1 MLHKTVVVMKKAI
14 PFCRILPR
22 SFASKVLHQSY
33 VSPIFPKHKNTLNFK
48 LFSTYGDAS
57 EMEFHRI
64 TDETLENI
72 QDNLCIL
79 EDLIP
84 EAEVSL
90 SQGVLS
96 VNLGPS
102 IGAWVINK
110 QTPNKQIWWSSPIS
124 GPRRYEYVLSGSIG
138 GGTDFSSW
146 RNSKDGSSLIDTLR
160 EEMFLS
166 TGTKFF
172 EGVTSA

>member
-1 MLHKTVVVMKKAI
+1 
-14 PFCRILPR
+14 
-22 SFASKVLHQSY
+22 
-33 VSPIFPKHKNTLNFK
+33 
-48 LFSTYGDAS
+48 
-57 EMEFHRI
+57 MEFHRI

-72 QDNLCIL
+72 QDNLCVL
-79 EDLIP
+79 EDSIP
-84 EAEVSL
+84 DAEVSL

-102 IGAWVINK
+102 IGAWVLNK

-124 GPRRYEYVLSGSIG
+124 GPRRYEYVLSGDIG

-146 RNSKDGSSLIDTLR
+146 RSTKDGTSLIDTLR
-160 EEMFLS
+160 EEMFVS

-172 EGVTSA
+172 EI